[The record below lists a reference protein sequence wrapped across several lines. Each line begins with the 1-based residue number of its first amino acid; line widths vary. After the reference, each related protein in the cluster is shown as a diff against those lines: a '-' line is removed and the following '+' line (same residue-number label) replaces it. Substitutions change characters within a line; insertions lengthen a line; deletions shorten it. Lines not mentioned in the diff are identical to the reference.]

1 MCTFPTARR
10 WTDAI
15 KAYTD
20 CLALDP
26 TNFAYNA
33 KLHCNRAA
41 ALMKLNRNE
50 EAIADCTKTV
60 ELDPMFAKGY
70 MRRAMALSAI
80 GGKENLQRALQDFN
94 KAKEV
99 LPPSQKDTMES
110 QYVPH
115 RVARTP
121 SHALR
126 VCVAAVCARQCLTLP
141 LPLRFRCYLCCVCL
155 CVCVWY
161 RSIRKT
167 MAALKQASRKDYYKI
182 LGVPRNAAPEA
193 IRKAYKKAA
202 LRCHPDRHSGKTAEQ
217 IKEMEHKFKD
227 VGEAYAVLNDEQKRA
242 RYDQG
247 VDIEHLD
254 DPHGGMGGGMGG
266 MGGMGGIDP
275 NILFSMFGGG
285 MGGMGGGMGGM
296 GGGMGGGRRS
306 RRRHGGGGAGF
317 HFG

>member
-115 RVARTP
+115 RVARMP

-126 VCVAAVCARQCLTLP
+126 VCGSRVCPAVPYTALAVAFPLLP
-141 LPLRFRCYLCCVCL
+141 VLCVPVCVCL
-155 CVCVWY
+155 V
-161 RSIRKT
+161 S
-167 MAALKQASRKDYYKI
+167 QH
-182 LGVPRNAAPEA
+182 PE
-193 IRKAYKKAA
+193 
-202 LRCHPDRHSGKTAEQ
+202 
-217 IKEMEHKFKD
+217 
-227 VGEAYAVLNDEQKRA
+227 ND
-242 RYDQG
+242 
-247 VDIEHLD
+247 
-254 DPHGGMGGGMGG
+254 
-266 MGGMGGIDP
+266 
-275 NILFSMFGGG
+275 
-285 MGGMGGGMGGM
+285 
-296 GGGMGGGRRS
+296 
-306 RRRHGGGGAGF
+306 GGAEAGQP
-317 HFG
+317 